1 MYKEKKNKKRRY
13 KKDIF
18 INVSAEVIY
27 AVDKTKNQKKSKKTK
42 KKPKKNKIYI
52 LHLEFQFHSQMLLSF
67 LMKTSH

>member
-13 KKDIF
+13 NKDIF

-27 AVDKTKNQKKSKKTK
+27 AVDKTKNQKKTK